1 MRVIWYTNQHIPNKN
16 PVKILTFHV
25 LENFV
30 LQSVKSGMHMNVDV
44 KNWKLLKFFYFVL
57 LRADVPNALKLP
69 LCILSLNTIGY
80 GCKKSAS
87 LTRLYETA
95 SLLYVPSKS
104 YIFQP
109 QQYKNLLQQAYN
121 LSLNEESGKMN
132 LAIRVN
138 LNQNWREQDKKRD
151 WASHQRYIHIHN
163 CLSAACSLEKNKERF
178 TPGTGHAFTE
188 TSTPWAT

>member
-1 MRVIWYTNQHIPNKN
+1 MR
-16 PVKILTFHV
+16 
-25 LENFV
+25 
-30 LQSVKSGMHMNVDV
+30 SVKSGMHMNVDV
-44 KNWKLLKFFYFVL
+44 KNWKLLEFFYFVL

-138 LNQNWREQDKKRD
+138 LNQN
-151 WASHQRYIHIHN
+151 
-163 CLSAACSLEKNKERF
+163 
-178 TPGTGHAFTE
+178 
-188 TSTPWAT
+188 